1 MKLVLDKNNF
11 TNTLYQLVPMYNARN
26 VAQPTNILDIEVV
39 DTETKVKY
47 KLGQLLEIK
56 DEEIKQLQKD
66 FDEFKKDTNN
76 RINRLLEIIEALKNE
91 TRERGVI

>member
-26 VAQPTNILDIEVV
+26 VVQPTNILDIEVV
-39 DTETKVKY
+39 DDDTKVKY

-56 DEEIKQLQKD
+56 DNEIKKLQKD
-66 FDEFKKDTNN
+66 FDEFKEDTNN
-76 RINRLLEIIEALKNE
+76 KINRLLKIIEALKNE

>member
-11 TNTLYQLVPMYNARN
+11 TNSNYQLVPMYNARN
-26 VAQPTNILDIEVV
+26 VAQPTNILDNEVV

-47 KLGQLLEIK
+47 KLGQLLEI
-56 DEEIKQLQKD
+56 
-66 FDEFKKDTNN
+66 
-76 RINRLLEIIEALKNE
+76 IEALKNE